1 MIAIL
6 NRQSRRWSL
15 ALSLVFAFTLALSNL
30 VIARDTPDPVVLPL
44 AKDRPIMT
52 LRDLNNAFVDIAKSV
67 TPSVVMITTAQTM
80 KVRQGSPFGAD
91 PFAELFGLR
100 QQPRQREFKRQGL
113 GSGVVISSDGYVL
126 TNNHV
131 IANADS
137 IMVRFADGKTKSAK
151 VVGTDPNTD
160 VAVIK
165 VIASGLVPIR
175 IGDSDNLQ
183 VGEMVM
189 AVGSPLNPNLAHTVT
204 QGIVSAKG
212 RSNVGLADYE
222 DFIQTDAAI
231 NPGNSGGA
239 LVNLDGELVGI
250 NAAIASQSGGFQGI
264 GFAVPINMAIRVKD
278 QLITDGKVTRG
289 YLGVNIQDVNDQLAQ
304 AMKLQGNQGALVGN
318 VADDS
323 PASRAGL
330 QSGDVI
336 VAFNGQQIENSAQL
350 RSQIAST
357 APGTNVTLTVQRD
370 NDEQD
375 FKVTLGELAL
385 TSSRTGGSLQKLLGF
400 TVEPIDRA
408 LVDKYE
414 LASRQGVVVTQV
426 DEESNAAQS
435 GLREGDV
442 VRSVNRNRITTV
454 KEFDEILRGAKEGD
468 RILLSVERQEGGFFL
483 AFEL

>member
-1 MIAIL
+1 M
-6 NRQSRRWSL
+6 
-15 ALSLVFAFTLALSNL
+15 
-30 VIARDTPDPVVLPL
+30 
-44 AKDRPIMT
+44 
-52 LRDLNNAFVDIAKSV
+52 
-67 TPSVVMITTAQTM
+67 
-80 KVRQGSPFGAD
+80 D
-91 PFAELFGLR
+91 PFAELFGFR
-100 QQPRQREFKRQGL
+100 QMPQRELRRQGL
-113 GSGVVISSDGYVL
+113 GSGVVISDDGYIL

-131 IANADS
+131 VAEADS
-137 IMVRFADGKTKSAK
+137 ILVRFSDGKTKSAK
-151 VVGTDPNTD
+151 VVGADPNTD

-165 VIASGLVPIR
+165 VDANSLLPIR

-250 NAAIASQSGGFQGI
+250 NAAIASQNGGFQGI

-278 QLITDGKVTRG
+278 QLIAGGKVTRG

-304 AMKLQGNQGALVGN
+304 AMKLQGNQGALIGN
-318 VADDS
+318 VADNS

-330 QSGDVI
+330 QSGDVV
-336 VAFNGQQIENSAQL
+336 VAFNGQIIENSSQL

-357 APGTNVTLTVQRD
+357 APGTAVTLTVQREQS
-370 NDEQD
+370 EQD
-375 FKVTLGELAL
+375 FKVTLGELE
-385 TSSRTGGSLQKLLGF
+385 SSASIAGGSISKLLGF
-400 TVEPIDRA
+400 TVGQIDRS
-408 LVDKYE
+408 LVDKYD
-414 LASRQGVVVTQV
+414 LTARQGIVVTEI
-426 DEESNAAQS
+426 DEESGAAQA
-435 GLREGDV
+435 GLREGDLI
-442 VRSVNRNRITTV
+442 RSVNRNRIATV
-454 KEFDEILRGAKEGD
+454 KDFDDAVRGLKEGD
-468 RILLSVERQEGGFFL
+468 RLLLSIERQEGGFFL

>member
-1 MIAIL
+1 MRTL
-6 NRQSRRWSL
+6 HNRQFSVPALALFVILAFSL
-15 ALSLVFAFTLALSNL
+15 AIVSAV
-30 VIARDTPDPVVLPL
+30 VARESAEPVSVPA

-52 LRDLNNAFVDIAKSV
+52 LKDLNDAFVDIATSV

-80 KVRQGSPFGAD
+80 KVRQGSPFGMD

-100 QQPRQREFKRQGL
+100 QQPQQREYRRQGL
-113 GSGVVISSDGYVL
+113 GSGVVITSDGYVL

-131 IANADS
+131 IAEADS
-137 IMVRFADGKTKSAK
+137 IVVRFADGKTKSAK

-165 VIASGLVPIR
+165 VNATGLVPIKV
-175 IGDSDNLQ
+175 GNSDQLQ

-278 QLITDGKVTRG
+278 QLIAGGKVTRG

-304 AMKLQGNQGALVGN
+304 AMSLQGNQGALIGN

-330 QSGDVI
+330 QSGDV
-336 VAFNGQQIENSAQL
+336 VTAFNGQSIENSSQL

-357 APGTNVTLTVQRD
+357 APGTTVTLTVLRD
-370 NDEQD
+370 NREQD
-375 FKVTLGELAL
+375 YQVTLGELASR
-385 TSSRTGGSLQKLLGF
+385 SSSTTGNLQKLLGF
-400 TVEPIDRA
+400 TVEQIDPS
-408 LVDKYE
+408 LVEKYQ
-414 LASRQGVVVTQV
+414 LTSRQGVVVTSV
-426 DEESNAAQS
+426 DEDSNAAQA

-442 VRSVNRNRITTV
+442 LRSVNRNRIATI
-454 KEFDEILRGAKEGD
+454 KDFDQIVSGAKEGD
-468 RILLSVERQEGGFFL
+468 RLLLSIERQEGGFFL

>member
-1 MIAIL
+1 MIAL
-6 NRQSRRWSL
+6 QNRQFWRWSL
-15 ALSLVFAFTLALSNL
+15 ALSLLLVFALASAGLT
-30 VIARDTPDPVVLPL
+30 IARDKPDPVTLPM

-52 LRDLNNAFVDIAKSV
+52 LRDLNNAFIDIASSV

-80 KVRQGSPFGAD
+80 KVRAGSPFGGD
-91 PFAELFGLR
+91 PFAELFGLP

-113 GSGVVISSDGYVL
+113 GSGVVISADGYIL

-131 IANADS
+131 IADADS
-137 IMVRFADGKTKSAK
+137 IIVRFSDGKTKPAK
-151 VVGTDPNTD
+151 VVGADPNTD
-160 VAVIK
+160 VAVIR
-165 VIASGLVPIR
+165 VDASDLLPIR

-278 QLITDGKVTRG
+278 QLITGGKVTRG

-318 VADDS
+318 VADNS

-336 VAFNGQQIENSAQL
+336 VAFNGQPIENSAQL

-357 APGTNVTLTVQRD
+357 APGTTVTLTVQRD
-370 NDEQD
+370 NSEQD
-375 FKVTLGELAL
+375 YKVALAELESKA
-385 TSSRTGGSLQKLLGF
+385 SAVGGDLQKLLGF
-400 TVEPIDRA
+400 TVEPIDRS
-408 LVDKYE
+408 LVDKYD
-414 LASRQGVVVTQV
+414 LTSRQGVVVTQV
-426 DEESNAAQS
+426 DEESNAAQA
-435 GLREGDV
+435 GIREGDV
-442 VRSVNRNRITTV
+442 IRAVNRNRIATV
-454 KEFDEILRGAKEGD
+454 KDFDQAVQGAKEGD
-468 RILLSVERQEGGFFL
+468 RLLLSIERQEGGFFL